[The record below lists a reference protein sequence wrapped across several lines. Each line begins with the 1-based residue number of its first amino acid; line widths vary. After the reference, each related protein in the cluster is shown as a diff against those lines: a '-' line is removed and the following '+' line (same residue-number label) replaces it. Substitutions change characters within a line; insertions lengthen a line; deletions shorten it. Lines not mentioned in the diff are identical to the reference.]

1 MRTSITLILERKR
14 PFQNTIYFQQ
24 RCCTNLFSGG
34 YDDAYKIKRTLY
46 ALVSFGAAASFLLS
60 RLAQTAGQSNRFFSR
75 HSLSP
80 IDSFFSRPGF

>member
-14 PFQNTIYFQQ
+14 
-24 RCCTNLFSGG
+24 
-34 YDDAYKIKRTLY
+34 TLY
-46 ALVSFGAAASFLLS
+46 ALVSFGAVASFLLS

-80 IDSFFSRPGF
+80 IDLFFFSTGLLMNFQ

>member
-14 PFQNTIYFQQ
+14 
-24 RCCTNLFSGG
+24 
-34 YDDAYKIKRTLY
+34 TLY
-46 ALVSFGAAASFLLS
+46 ALVSFAAVASFLLS

-80 IDSFFSRPGF
+80 IDFFLSTGLLMNFQ